1 MREENK
7 SSMIYCLFLLALF
20 FVAGKSTAQ
29 INITGP
35 VCAVPN
41 ITYQYIIKGDWTDS
55 LAVQACL
62 TGGKFSTG
70 ETCLSGAG
78 NKMSVLSV
86 IWSDTSFMK
95 IVITSSNGNSTLVI
109 KPTTN
114 LYGGMINE
122 NDNVQVYDST
132 AKGYNFHCEYPS
144 GGSCNPVYTY
154 QWQKSENA
162 VNWVDIK
169 GAAAKDLFF
178 TDKILVNTYFR
189 RVTLEKNSS
198 SVAYSNQGL
207 LVVVF

>member
-1 MREENK
+1 MRELNK
-7 SSMIYCLFLLALF
+7 LLMTKYLLLPALIF
-20 FVAGKSTAQ
+20 MAGKSTGQ
-29 INITGP
+29 TTITGP

-41 ITYQYIIKGDWTDS
+41 ITYQYVIKGNWTDS
-55 LAVQACL
+55 SMVQACL
-62 TGGKFSTG
+62 TGGKFSSG
-70 ETCLSGAG
+70 GTCLSGPG
-78 NKMSVLSV
+78 NRISMLSV
-86 IWSDTSFMK
+86 IWSDTSYMK
-95 IVITSSNGNSTLVI
+95 IAVASSNGNASLVVEA
-109 KPTTN
+109 TTN
-114 LYGGMINE
+114 LDGGMINE

-132 AKGYNFHCEYPS
+132 AKGYNFHCEYPG

-178 TDKILVNTYFR
+178 SDKILVNTYFR